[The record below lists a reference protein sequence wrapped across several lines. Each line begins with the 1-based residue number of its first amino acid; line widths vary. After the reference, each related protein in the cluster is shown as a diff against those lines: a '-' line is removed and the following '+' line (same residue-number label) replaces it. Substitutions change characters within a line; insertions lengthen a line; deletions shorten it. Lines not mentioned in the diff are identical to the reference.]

1 MDLAK
6 KHIMLSGQVP
16 IEFSCFQQD
25 VHDHFFTPLKKAPFN
40 RNILPQDVK
49 TKTNTPR
56 ISIK

>member
-6 KHIMLSGQVP
+6 KHVMLSGKVP

-25 VHDHFFTPLKKAPFN
+25 VKKAPFN

-49 TKTNTPR
+49 TQKKYSKDKHKVKT
-56 ISIK
+56 